1 MMETIKDNW
10 NIVSEGADFST
21 TFLGLDYRRRAPPDA
36 MAHLSTVDNDG
47 NRVNHS
53 ISVEDLYNLSDEL
66 EMATGAELETIVE
79 SDLFAFL
86 RDSPL
91 SNEYLPNEE
100 TITIPLVE
108 DDDDPVPMEV
118 AGAIGYIMAAHLNDP
133 EYFSR
138 HINDDNYDYT
148 EMLNEIIATIEA
160 IAYAAVREAVATVED
175 QPRAI
180 SILSLFMEIE
190 DRSRNRFN
198 YSMSENDRA
207 FVLFL
212 LERVIAALREDT
224 AGDIGRVED
233 GDRDPEQLLRII
245 EGYAARDDPNI
256 GEAELNNRMQFEA
269 YVRGLEQLWFD
280 AIDMGDVP
288 MDHEIAE
295 FFDAIRNDE
304 DLNLPPFAL
313 ARLDQAADRVR
324 AHYPPIPG
332 DA

>member
-1 MMETIKDNW
+1 
-10 NIVSEGADFST
+10 
-21 TFLGLDYRRRAPPDA
+21 
-36 MAHLSTVDNDG
+36 
-47 NRVNHS
+47 
-53 ISVEDLYNLSDEL
+53 
-66 EMATGAELETIVE
+66 
-79 SDLFAFL
+79 
-86 RDSPL
+86 
-91 SNEYLPNEE
+91 
-100 TITIPLVE
+100 
-108 DDDDPVPMEV
+108 
-118 AGAIGYIMAAHLNDP
+118 LNDP

-138 HINDDNYDYT
+138 HIDDDNYDYT

-160 IAYAAVREAVATVED
+160 IAYAAVREAVATVEN

-233 GDRDPEQLLRII
+233 GDRDPEELLRII
-245 EGYAARDDPNI
+245 EGYAARGDPNI

-288 MDHEIAE
+288 TDREIAE

-324 AHYPPIPG
+324 AHYPPMPG